1 MKYMKMNKNIFI
13 LCLLGIFLIACQ
25 SDKTYKVRGCGFSIS
40 LPVSKKIIQK
50 NGDIDALDYD
60 IYNEKKV
67 HLFAMEALNAP
78 STLNY
83 FDLYEKNLTK
93 DFKLLGSFV
102 DEYNEMGLGN
112 NMVTVIYGA
121 NMNIF
126 PQYIRVI
133 YSPDT
138 ISDAEVSKILSTLSI
153 EKDSASSEYC
163 R

>member
-1 MKYMKMNKNIFI
+1 MNKNIFI
-13 LCLLGIFLIACQ
+13 LCLLGFFLIACQ
-25 SDKTYKVRGCGFSIS
+25 SEKTYKVRGCGFSIS

-50 NGDIDALDYD
+50 SGYMDALDYD
-60 IYNEKKV
+60 VYDEKMV

-93 DFKLLGSFV
+93 NFKLLGSFV

-112 NMVTVIYGA
+112 NMETIIYGS

-126 PQYIRVI
+126 PQYIRVV

-138 ISDAEVSKILSTLSI
+138 IPDAEISKILSTLST